1 MNSHLIHTPFPRLN
15 PKLAEADHVLV
26 VDDQASS
33 RLYIG
38 ELLRSAHFRVSEATN
53 GEEALEAVE
62 RLRPDLVLLDVLMPN
77 MSGFDVCRQ
86 LKANELTRL
95 IPVVLITALTD
106 RSNRLMGMQVGADDI
121 LTKPFDHV
129 ELLAR
134 VRSSIHQKRLNE
146 DLDHAAKVLFA
157 IARAVESRDPTTG
170 DHCER
175 LVAMG
180 EQFGRYLGLSR
191 QQIKALRWGGYL
203 HDIGKVGI
211 PDAILCKQGKHTPEE
226 WEIMKSHV
234 LIGEDICRGLRTMQD
249 VLPIIRHHHER
260 WDGSGYPDGLAGEE
274 IPLLA
279 RVFQVIDIFD
289 ALISPRPYKPALTAE
304 QALEVLREETRK
316 GWRDPNLVR
325 EFCDFMFV
333 TAFNLLEAG

>member
-1 MNSHLIHTPFPRLN
+1 MNSRLTHTPFPRLN

-77 MSGFDVCRQ
+77 MSG
-86 LKANELTRL
+86 L
-95 IPVVLITALTD
+95 VV
-106 RSNRLMGMQVGADDI
+106 
-121 LTKPFDHV
+121 
-129 ELLAR
+129 
-134 VRSSIHQKRLNE
+134 
-146 DLDHAAKVLFA
+146 
-157 IARAVESRDPTTG
+157 
-170 DHCER
+170 
-175 LVAMG
+175 MG

-289 ALISPRPYKPALTAE
+289 ALTSPRPYKPALTAE
-304 QALEVLREETRK
+304 QAIGVLREETRK

-333 TAFNLLEAG
+333 TAFNLVEAG

>member
-1 MNSHLIHTPFPRLN
+1 MDSRVTHTPFPRPNL
-15 PKLAEADHVLV
+15 KLVESDHVLV

-33 RLYIG
+33 RLYIS
-38 ELLRSAHFRVSEATN
+38 ELLRSAHFRVSEAIN
-53 GEEALEAVE
+53 GEDALEAVE
-62 RLRPDLVLLDVLMPN
+62 QLQPDLVLLDVLMPDIN
-77 MSGFDVCRQ
+77 GFDVCRQ
-86 LKANELTRL
+86 LKANDLTRL

-106 RSNRLMGMQVGADDI
+106 RSNRVRGMGVGADDI
-121 LTKPFDHV
+121 LTKPFDQV

-146 DLDHAAKVLFA
+146 DLDHAAKVLFG

-180 EQFGRYLGLSR
+180 EQFGRYLGLPR

-211 PDAILCKQGKHTPEE
+211 PDAILSKQGKHTPEE

-234 LIGEDICRGLRTMQD
+234 LIGEEICQGLRTMQD

-260 WDGSGYPDGLAGEE
+260 WDGSGYPDHLAGEE

-279 RVFQVIDIFD
+279 RVFQVIDIYD
-289 ALISPRPYKPALTAE
+289 ALTSSRPYKTALSVE
-304 QALEVLREETRK
+304 QALEVLREETRQ

-333 TAFNLLEAG
+333 TAFNLVGAE

>member
-146 DLDHAAKVLFA
+146 DLDHAARVLFA

-191 QQIKALRWGGYL
+191 QQIKALR
-203 HDIGKVGI
+203 
-211 PDAILCKQGKHTPEE
+211 
-226 WEIMKSHV
+226 
-234 LIGEDICRGLRTMQD
+234 
-249 VLPIIRHHHER
+249 
-260 WDGSGYPDGLAGEE
+260 
-274 IPLLA
+274 
-279 RVFQVIDIFD
+279 
-289 ALISPRPYKPALTAE
+289 
-304 QALEVLREETRK
+304 
-316 GWRDPNLVR
+316 
-325 EFCDFMFV
+325 
-333 TAFNLLEAG
+333 